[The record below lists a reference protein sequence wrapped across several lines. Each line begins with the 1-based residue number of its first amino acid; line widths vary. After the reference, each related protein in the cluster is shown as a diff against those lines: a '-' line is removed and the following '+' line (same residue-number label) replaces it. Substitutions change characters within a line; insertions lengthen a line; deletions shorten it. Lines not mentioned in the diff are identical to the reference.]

1 MALVN
6 QVQKKVRLPKWDI
19 IKYQIMTYC
28 YLKKITV
35 TDSDLNC
42 LTLLSLNE
50 PIELTHFC
58 YDASAE
64 EDWIFKS
71 QQTVRNCINKAEKKG
86 LVQKDLNNKKLIML
100 NPALKIQ
107 IEGTILLDYKFLA
120 DDTKETGENN

>member
-6 QVQKKVRLPKWDI
+6 QVQKRVKMPKWDVV
-19 IKYQIMTYC
+19 KFQILTHC
-28 YLKKITV
+28 YINRITV
-35 TDSDLNC
+35 SDSDLNC
-42 LTLLSLNE
+42 LTLLSFNQ

-71 QQTVRNCINKAEKKG
+71 PQTVRNCINKAEKNN
-86 LVQKDLNNKKLIML
+86 LVIKDPSKKKQIML

-107 IEGTILLDYKFLA
+107 TEGTILLDYKFLGYA
-120 DDTKETGENN
+120 TQETTSDN